1 MLPVSPSRATNRGEI
16 GERFDI
22 IRFDGKRLLD
32 KPCRR
37 RVLAPL
43 MRDQPE
49 MMEANEMTGLV
60 LEDCRIGRLRLR
72 ITPGAKIFERVRE
85 QLRVRELARDLSV
98 IEPALASRRCH
109 RRPLRGWVGRR
120 LGGRPCA
127 KRAGAVVPFLRADRT
142 PAMRGNCF
150 IALLPGE
157 RAVLATTAPGLGLR
171 QPIWYPFIPHEHGAM
186 RIGRN
191 VRACPEWPRNWGK
204 CPTPGER

>member
-1 MLPVSPSRATNRGEI
+1 MSRGEI

-22 IRFDGKRLLD
+22 IRFDGERLLD
-32 KPCRR
+32 KPCRC
-37 RVLAPL
+37 RVLAPR

-85 QLRVRELARDLSV
+85 HLRVGELARNLSV

-109 RRPLRGWVGRR
+109 LLRGWVGRR

-127 KRAGAVVPFLRADRT
+127 KRAGAVVRFCGRFVHSRGAAIVYALF
-142 PAMRGNCF
+142 PAC
-150 IALLPGE
+150 AVPGT
-157 RAVLATTAPGLGLR
+157 AAPGLGLR
-171 QPIWYPFIPHEHGAM
+171 QPIWYPSIAHEHGAM
-186 RIGRN
+186 RVGRN
-191 VRACPEWPRNWGK
+191 VPARPEWAK
-204 CPTPGER
+204 ELGENAPSLESGD